1 MLSICFIE
9 LGIYRNYRPEN
20 KNLILD
26 LLSGHIAKLFYS
38 SLIKYTIFCLSIQS
52 SSLIKYTIPFTL
64 IRIRV
69 KEIYYCILLKS
80 LLCSFTCIYSS
91 LNSILKFHNIAYIL
105 KGFTLNHM
113 SSCGIYVLTIWPTE
127 CKLYIV
133 LCALLSVI
141 MYFYCSASHSML
153 ISHGRFHAT

>member
-9 LGIYRNYRPEN
+9 IGIYRNYRPEN
-20 KNLILD
+20 ENLILD

-38 SLIKYTIFCLSIQS
+38 SLIKYTIFCL
-52 SSLIKYTIPFTL
+52 IPFTL
-64 IRIRV
+64 IRMRV

-105 KGFTLNHM
+105 KGITLNHM
-113 SSCGIYVLTIWPTE
+113 SSCGIYVLTICPTE